1 MELESIYLS
10 IVVPLFNE
18 EENIG
23 KLVLEIVEA
32 GKNSH
37 FDFEV
42 ILVDDGSTD
51 KTWQKIVQLKRE
63 IPNLRAIKF
72 RRNHGQTSAMVA
84 GIDYSRGDIVVTMD
98 GDLQNDPR
106 DISSLV
112 QKIDEGY
119 DVVCGWRKNRK
130 DKTITRIIPSK
141 IANWLIAKITG
152 VSIHDN
158 GCSLKA
164 YRNQIIKSVRLYS
177 DMHRFIPAMTTI
189 VGARVTEIVV
199 NHRPRKYGVSKYG
212 LSRIWKVLSDM
223 ITIKM
228 LIHFHNR
235 PFLWF
240 AGPGIFFFLCGI
252 AFGVA
257 SISNFVNNQGTIIII
272 SASFLFFTL
281 SGGFLSWGLLAE
293 YFVKVHSRSHFSN
306 TVFLHS
312 KTAD

>member
-1 MELESIYLS
+1 MEPESIYLS
-10 IVVPLFNE
+10 IVVPLLNE
-18 EENIG
+18 EENIE

-32 GKNSH
+32 GEKSD
-37 FDFEV
+37 FDFEI

-51 KTWQKIVQLKRE
+51 KTWQKIEQLKRE
-63 IPNLRAIKF
+63 IPNLKAIKF
-72 RRNHGQTSAMVA
+72 RRNHGQTPAMVA

-98 GDLQNDPR
+98 GDLQNNPR
-106 DISSLV
+106 DIASLV

-130 DKTITRIIPSK
+130 DKTVTRIIPSK

-164 YRNQIIKSVRLYS
+164 YRNEIIKSVRLYS

-199 NHRPRKYGVSKYG
+199 NHRFRRHGVSKYG
-212 LSRIWKVLSDM
+212 LSRIWKVLFDM

-235 PFLWF
+235 PLLWF
-240 AGPGIFFFLCGI
+240 AGPAIIFFLCGI

-257 SISNFVNNQGTIIII
+257 SINNFINNQGTIIII

-293 YFVKVHSRSHFSN
+293 YFVKVHNRSHFSD
-306 TVFLHS
+306 TVLVCS